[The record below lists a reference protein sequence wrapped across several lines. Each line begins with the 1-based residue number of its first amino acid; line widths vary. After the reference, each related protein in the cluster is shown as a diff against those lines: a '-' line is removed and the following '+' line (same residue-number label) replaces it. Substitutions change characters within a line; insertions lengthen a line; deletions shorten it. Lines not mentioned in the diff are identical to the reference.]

1 MNLIDTNA
9 VQHVQEG
16 GKNLDGVYYLA
27 PDIEEE
33 VAITRILMRGARL
46 PNFLSIK
53 SLPSFDEVAYIN
65 NYNIALNKYTGRSFF
80 NMTGFGDISILA
92 SLMALCETPTGKQVS
107 LFDEPEEIVVF
118 TDDISLIK
126 KIRSDFTD
134 KNVRVANF
142 SDIY

>member
-9 VQHVQEG
+9 VQHIQES

-33 VAITRILMRGARL
+33 VAMTRILLRSAQS

-53 SLPSFDEVAYIN
+53 SLPSFDEAAYIN
-65 NYNIALNKYTGRSFF
+65 NYNIALNKYSGRSFF

-92 SLMALCETPTGKQVS
+92 SLITLCEIPTGRQTS

-118 TDDISLIK
+118 TDDNSLIK

-134 KNVRVANF
+134 KNVRVASF